1 MLFAG
6 TVQAV
11 GSKPFVAI
19 RLPDRLCRLSCPARL
34 PAGPF
39 RNVGVVLVRLGDSV
53 SMANGET
60 FPTHVSAN
68 ERCIDVN
75 DFPFGDFRFDT
86 GFHTALKN
94 PAKAFGAPALW
105 RMRVK
110 DEWSGSISCRPPPTN
125 QRIATLT
132 GLSASAPPIVDNPEQ
147 NAGEPQTD
155 SDFWGNAGAAVS
167 LTVEVRDLRPQP
179 REIEHAVDT
188 RQNVIVRHE
197 LS

>member
-1 MLFAG
+1 M
-6 TVQAV
+6 
-11 GSKPFVAI
+11 
-19 RLPDRLCRLSCPARL
+19 CRLSCAGRL

-94 PAKAFGAPALW
+94 PAKAFGAPALADAGQG
-105 RMRVK
+105 RVVGK
-110 DEWSGSISCRPPPTN
+110 HLVQAVTDEPADRDID
-125 QRIATLT
+125 L
-132 GLSASAPPIVDNPEQ
+132 GLAHQPPIVDNPEQ
-147 NAGEPQTD
+147 KAGEHQTD
-155 SDFWGNAGAAVS
+155 SDFWINAG
-167 LTVEVRDLRPQP
+167 RPFPSQ
-179 REIEHAVDT
+179 
-188 RQNVIVRHE
+188 
-197 LS
+197 